1 MARLLIVSCAIA
13 VGLTQVACKDQ
24 QACEQSRLD
33 MAKTWKKV
41 KETAGARA
49 LPAGEVTLNESQKAE
64 RKRVWVGIQEHAHL
78 VEGSF
83 KTNQI
88 TWRAADKGR
97 ADLKA
102 AYQEVPN
109 KEDPLVAGF
118 ANMVHEADQQY
129 EQFRKNCD

>member
-1 MARLLIVSCAIA
+1 MARLPIVSCAIV
-13 VGLTQVACKDQ
+13 VGLTLVACKDQ

-49 LPAGEVTLNESQKAE
+49 LPSGDDTLNESQKAE
-64 RKRVWVGIQEHAHL
+64 RKRIWSGIQEHAHL

-118 ANMVHEADQQY
+118 AHMVHEADVQY
-129 EQFRKNCD
+129 DQFKKDCQ

>member
-1 MARLLIVSCAIA
+1 MTRLLIVSCAIA
-13 VGLTQVACKDQ
+13 VGLTLVACKDQ

-41 KETAGARA
+41 KESAGARA
-49 LPAGEVTLNESQKAE
+49 LPTDDETLNESQKAE
-64 RKRVWVGIQEHAHL
+64 RKRVWSGIQEHAHL

-97 ADLKA
+97 TDLKA

-109 KEDPLVAGF
+109 KDDPLVSGF
-118 ANMVHEADQQY
+118 AQMVHEADVQY
-129 EQFRKNCD
+129 EQFKKNCE